1 MSTEDV
7 LRPVLV
13 IGGAAAVTAI
23 AGVVV
28 DLLLRRADARHPE
41 TPIWGLLRSC
51 RVPLQLAVLTS
62 ILMGTYERTD
72 LTHSDDGRAVVDRV
86 LTLMLIASVAWL
98 LTKVLAV
105 AVELTYHRYKAKAR
119 DSARRRRVR
128 TQLTLIQRVVMFVIC
143 TVAVAAMLLTFPQ
156 MRTVGASMLA
166 SAGVIGIIVGIAAQ
180 STLGNLFAGLQI
192 AFGDLVRIG
201 DTVVVEGEWGKV
213 EEITL
218 TFLTVKTWDERRITI
233 PVSYFTGQPFENWSR
248 GGAEMTGTVF
258 LHLDHSTPVSA
269 LRERLHEVL
278 LGCAHWDGRGWSL
291 VVTDTTP
298 TTMEVRALATARNA
312 DALWDLRCLVR
323 EELIGWLREKHPYA
337 LPKVMTARAPL
348 DGAPAH
354 APDVKL
360 P

>member
-1 MSTEDV
+1 MSTEEV
-7 LRPVLV
+7 LRPVVV
-13 IGGAAAVTAI
+13 IGGAAAVTAV

-51 RVPLQLAVLTS
+51 RVPLQFVLLTS
-62 ILMGTYERTD
+62 ILLGTYKRSQLAESKDAREVITQ
-72 LTHSDDGRAVVDRV
+72 V
-86 LTLMLIASVAWL
+86 LTLVLIASVAWL
-98 LTKVLAV
+98 LTKVLAA
-105 AVELTYHRYKAKAR
+105 AVELAYHHYKTKAR

-143 TVAVAAMLLTFPQ
+143 TIAVAAMLLTFPQ
-156 MRTVGASMLA
+156 MRAVGTSMLA
-166 SAGVIGIIVGIAAQ
+166 SAGVIGIIAGIAAQ

-201 DTVVVEGEWGKV
+201 DTVVVEGEWGTI

-233 PVSYFTGQPFENWSR
+233 PVSYFTSQPFENWSR
-248 GGAEMTGTVF
+248 GGSELTGTVYF
-258 LHLDHSTPVSA
+258 HLDHSAPVPA

-278 LGCAHWDGRGWSL
+278 LGCATWDGRGWSL

-298 TTMEVRALATARNA
+298 TTMEVRALATARDA
-312 DALWDLRCLVR
+312 DALWDLRCMVR
-323 EELIGWLREKHPYA
+323 EELITWLRQKHPYA
-337 LPKVMTARAPL
+337 LPKVMTAQAPL
-348 DGAPAH
+348 NGAAAH
-354 APDVKL
+354 AADVKL